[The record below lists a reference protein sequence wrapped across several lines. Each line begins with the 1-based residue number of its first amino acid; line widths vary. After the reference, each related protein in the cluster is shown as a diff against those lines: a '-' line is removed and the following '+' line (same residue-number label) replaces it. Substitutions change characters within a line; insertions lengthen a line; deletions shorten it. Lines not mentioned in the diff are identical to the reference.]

1 MRGAGARGLFD
12 NLTDSRGRR
21 FDASVAVA
29 ILGASPQV
37 YAAAM
42 GVDAEEIAATWLHA
56 QQHPIA
62 PVNVT
67 AAAAPVREN
76 IITGSELV
84 CGAGVDR
91 FPVTVT
97 NPGSDASAYFSAPIW
112 ITKDPKTGVYNAGTY
127 RVMVKAPDRL
137 GVLMLSGQDGRAH
150 WEKAA
155 ALLGL

>member
-1 MRGAGARGLFD
+1 MTASTESGPVYRDIRDYLAELERRGLLRRVTRMTNKDSEVMPLVRWQFRGLDTAQRTGWLFD

-42 GVDAEEIAATWLHA
+42 GLDSDEAAADQIATKWLHA

-62 PVNVT
+62 PVTVT
-67 AAAAPVREN
+67 AAEAPVKEN

-84 CGAGVDR
+84 CSGGVDR
-91 FPVTVT
+91 FPV
-97 NPGSDASAYFSAPIW
+97 
-112 ITKDPKTGVYNAGTY
+112 
-127 RVMVKAPDRL
+127 
-137 GVLMLSGQDGRAH
+137 
-150 WEKAA
+150 
-155 ALLGL
+155 